1 MVAPHEHRSETAP
14 EKPGSPHRTDLLVS
28 GMTCQNCVRHV
39 GEALR
44 TVPGVAAADV
54 RLDEGAASVRWK
66 ADAAAHPERLLSAIQ
81 EAGYRATIQSQ
92 APSASPWRKWSPLAG
107 WHFNVF
113 VGTAIT
119 IPLMILEWVVGA
131 GMESWY
137 KWLSFFLVL
146 PLQIFGGMRF
156 YVGAW
161 HQLRQGQSNMDTLV
175 SLGSTTAFV
184 YSLWGLF
191 AGWHQHLY
199 FMDAAAIITLIS
211 VGHFLESKASAQAA
225 SSLKALLNLAPST
238 ARLVRAD
245 GSEELVPVSDL
256 ELGDRIRLKP
266 GDRIPT
272 DGEVLEGASSVNESM
287 LTGESMPVEK
297 SAGSKVFSG
306 TINESGQLIFKV
318 TAQGDET
325 ALAHI
330 IEIVQHAQASRA
342 SIQRL
347 GDRVSSIFVPIV
359 VCIALASALWW
370 GLAYDSAL
378 AFQQWLGRFLWTW
391 HVPADPLSAAIY
403 NAAAVLIIAC
413 PCAMGLA
420 TPVAIMAGTNV
431 AARRGILIRD
441 GSALEKSG
449 KITAVLFDKTGT
461 LTQGK
466 VSVAA
471 HESFSGLP
479 DEQFKTL
486 AAGMAAP
493 SNHPLSKA
501 TARLAPQPAA
511 LQDWEEIR
519 GSGLE
524 GKLAGSNETVRLGS
538 LPWLRKAGVETSQG
552 EHFLQHWTSQGA
564 TVIGLSRGE
573 NLLGAIALRDL
584 PKDHAREVVAH
595 LQRAGKKV
603 FLVTG
608 DNRRTAAAIAGQVG
622 IDPANVFAEVRPEG
636 KVAVVQELQ
645 ARGEK
650 IAFVGD
656 GINDAPALEQADLGV
671 ALMNASDVARESA
684 DIVLLK
690 ADLEAIPEALG
701 LSQATLRTIKQ
712 NLFWAFFYN
721 SAGVPLAAAGLLS
734 PIFSALAMGLSDLIV
749 IGNALR
755 LRLWSSGFRRG

>member
-1 MVAPHEHRSETAP
+1 MVVPHEHHSETSP
-14 EKPGSPHRTDLLVS
+14 KPAGALRTDLLVS

-44 TVPGVAAADV
+44 SVPGVAAADV
-54 RLDEGAASVRWK
+54 RLDEGAVSIRWK
-66 ADAAAHPERLLSAIQ
+66 PDAAANPEHLLSALDQ
-81 EAGYRATIQSQ
+81 AGYRGAIQSE
-92 APSASPWRKWSPLAG
+92 ARPSSPWRKWSPLAG

-113 VGTAIT
+113 VGSAIT
-119 IPLMILEWVVGA
+119 LPLMILEWVVGA
-131 GMESWY
+131 GMETWY
-137 KWLSFFLVL
+137 RWLSFFLVL
-146 PLQIFGGMRF
+146 PLQVFGGLRF
-156 YVGAW
+156 YAGAW
-161 HQLRQGQSNMDTLV
+161 NQLKHAQSNMDTLV
-175 SLGSTTAFV
+175 SLGSTTAFL
-184 YSLWGLF
+184 YSVWGLF

-211 VGHFLESKASAQAA
+211 IGHFLEAKASAQAA
-225 SSLKALLNLAPST
+225 SSLKALLNLAPSS
-238 ARLVRAD
+238 ARRVRPD
-245 GSEELVPVSDL
+245 GSDESVPVSSL
-256 ELGDRIRLKP
+256 QLGDQIRLKP

-272 DGEVLEGASSVNESM
+272 DGEVIEGGSSVDESM

-297 SAGSKVFSG
+297 SPGAKVFSG
-306 TINESGQLIFKV
+306 TINHEGQLIFKV
-318 TAQGDET
+318 TAQGEQT

-330 IEIVQHAQASRA
+330 IAIVQRAQASRA

-391 HVPADPLSAAIY
+391 HVPADPLSAAVY

-420 TPVAIMAGTNV
+420 TPVAIMAGTNA

-441 GSALEKSG
+441 GAALEKSG
-449 KITAVLFDKTGT
+449 RITAVLFDKTGT

-471 HESFSGLP
+471 HEIFSSTT
-479 DEQFKTL
+479 EHEFKAL
-486 AAGMAAP
+486 AAGLAAP
-493 SNHPLSKA
+493 SNHPLSQA
-501 TARLAPQPAA
+501 AARLSPQPAPV
-511 LQDWEEIR
+511 QDWREIR
-519 GSGLE
+519 GSGTEARLPS
-524 GKLAGSNETVRLGS
+524 GETLRLGS
-538 LPWLRKAGVETSQG
+538 ISWLQTSGADVAPASAFIEQWR
-552 EHFLQHWTSQGA
+552 EQGA
-564 TVIGLSRGE
+564 TLIGLARE
-573 NLLGAIALRDL
+573 KALLGVLALRDL
-584 PKDHAREVVAH
+584 PKERAQEVVTH
-595 LQRAGKKV
+595 LRRAGQKV

-608 DNRRTAAAIAGQVG
+608 DNRQTAAAIATQVG
-622 IDPANVFAEVRPEG
+622 IEPANVFAEVRPEG

-645 ARGEK
+645 SKGERV
-650 IAFVGD
+650 AFAGD
-656 GINDAPALEQADLGV
+656 GINDAPALERADLGI

-690 ADLEAIPEALG
+690 ADLQAIPEALG
-701 LSQATLRTIKQ
+701 LARATLRTIKQ

-721 SAGVPLAAAGLLS
+721 AAGVPLAAAGLLS
-734 PIFSALAMGLSDLIV
+734 PIFSAMAMGLSDLIV

-755 LRLWSSGFRRG
+755 LRLWSSGIHRD